1 MSTIA
6 LLVYVHLLLMVFW
19 IGTDIGVFI
28 AGLRFMDSRRPV
40 AERAAVIDL
49 GMVIDR
55 YPRVCYVAI
64 FPVGLQLAHS
74 LGVMP
79 ALSARWVAL
88 GWGLGGIWLVAVI
101 AAMTQHGRPA
111 ARRWQRVERVFQVAA
126 ILVFGGLAA
135 AVWLGRLEAPG
146 WLAGKFLAYAAISV
160 AAILLERAFGPVA
173 ATFGEIA
180 TVGSTAEREAALR
193 AQMVRSYAWVLAIYA
208 GVLVCGFLGTVK
220 P

>member
-6 LLVYVHLLLMVFW
+6 LLVYVHVLLMVFW

-28 AGLRFMDSRRPV
+28 AGLRFMDPKRPI

-79 ALSARWVAL
+79 ALTARWVAL
-88 GWGLGGIWLVAVI
+88 GWVLGALWLLTVI
-101 AAMTQHGRPA
+101 AAMLKHGTA
-111 ARRWQRVERVFQVAA
+111 AALRWQRLERGFRIAA
-126 ILVFGGLAA
+126 ILVFGALAV
-135 AVWLGRLEAPG
+135 AVWLGRLQAPG
-146 WLAGKFLAYAAISV
+146 WLAGKFLGYAAISV
-160 AAILLERAFGPVA
+160 AAMLLERAFGPVA

-180 TVGSTAEREAALR
+180 SAGSTAARETALR
-193 AQMVRSYAWVLAIYA
+193 AQMIRSYAWVLAIYA

>member
-1 MSTIA
+1 MSTVA

-19 IGTDIGVFI
+19 IGADIGVFI
-28 AGLRFMDSRRPV
+28 AGLRFMDPKRPV

-64 FPVGLQLAHS
+64 FPVGLQLAHA

-79 ALSARWVAL
+79 ALSTPLVAL
-88 GWGLGGIWLVAVI
+88 GWALGAVWLVVVI
-101 AAMTQHGRPA
+101 AAMTQHGRPT
-111 ARRWQRVERVFQVAA
+111 ARRWQRLERVFQIAA
-126 ILVFGGLAA
+126 ILVFGALAA
-135 AVWLGRLEAPG
+135 AAWLGLLEAPG
-146 WLAGKFLAYAAISV
+146 WLAGKFLGYAVISV

-173 ATFGEIA
+173 ATFGEIVSA
-180 TVGSTAEREAALR
+180 GSTAAREAALR
-193 AQMVRSYAWVLAIYA
+193 AQMVRSYAWVLVIYA